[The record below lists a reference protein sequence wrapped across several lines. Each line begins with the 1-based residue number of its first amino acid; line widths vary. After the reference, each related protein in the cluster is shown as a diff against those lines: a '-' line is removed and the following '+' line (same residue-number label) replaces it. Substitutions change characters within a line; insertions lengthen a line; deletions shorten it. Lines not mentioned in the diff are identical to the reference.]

1 MPGFSQYSQV
11 VKPAEYVE
19 PVSLDLLAK
28 GTMYKEQML
37 EKNLEEVNSLVSYMD
52 NIPSL
57 QGIDT
62 EKKNEIL
69 NNVKQQ
75 ASQLSYSDL
84 ANPSVAN
91 QLKSYITSVTKD
103 PDMQGIMQ
111 RGYSYE
117 TMLKDKKQV
126 CLD

>member
-1 MPGFSQYSQV
+1 MPGFSSYSQI
-11 VKPAEYVE
+11 VKPAEFVE

-28 GTMYKEQML
+28 GTVYKEQML
-37 EKNLEEVNSLVSYMD
+37 EKNLEDVNNLISYMD

-75 ASQLSYSDL
+75 ASYRKPYRLL
-84 ANPSVAN
+84 
-91 QLKSYITSVTKD
+91 L
-103 PDMQGIMQ
+103 
-111 RGYSYE
+111 
-117 TMLKDKKQV
+117 L
-126 CLD
+126 